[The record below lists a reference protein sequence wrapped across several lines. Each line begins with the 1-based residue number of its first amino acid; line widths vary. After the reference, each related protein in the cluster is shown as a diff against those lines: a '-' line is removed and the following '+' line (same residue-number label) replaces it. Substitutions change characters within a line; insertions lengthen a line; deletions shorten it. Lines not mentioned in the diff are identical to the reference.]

1 MVSKKLFKNKFAV
14 SPVVGT
20 LLMLA
25 ITVILA
31 AIYSSTAF
39 NQEPPAQYAPKGSI
53 EILAN
58 STATATV
65 PASVKLVHLGGDQI
79 SFGDS
84 SITQVKASLNGAESV
99 PINATCLGDMSSG
112 DTKILPLADSSGN
125 SVFGTRPVSGDTVN
139 IKIIDVKTKQLITN
153 TDVKF

>member
-1 MVSKKLFKNKFAV
+1 MVSKNLFKNNVAV

-39 NQEPPAQYAPKGSI
+39 DQEPPQAAPKGSI

-58 STATATV
+58 AAATDTV
-65 PASVKLVHLGGDQI
+65 PASIKLIHLGGDQVR
-79 SFGDS
+79 FGDS
-84 SITQVKASLNGAESV
+84 NITQVKSSLNEGESV
-99 PINATCLGDMSSG
+99 PVNATCLGDMSIG
-112 DTKILPLADSSGN
+112 DTKILPLADSNGN
-125 SVFGTRPVSGDTVN
+125 NVFRTRPVSGDTVN
-139 IKIIDVKTKQLITN
+139 IKIIDVKTRQLITN

>member
-1 MVSKKLFKNKFAV
+1 MVPRKLLKNKFAV
-14 SPVVGT
+14 SPVIGT

-39 NQEPPAQYAPKGSI
+39 NQEPVQSAPKGSV

-58 STATATV
+58 SSASDDI
-65 PASVKLVHLGGDQI
+65 PASIKLTHLGGDQI
-79 SFGDS
+79 SFGNS
-84 SITQVKASLNGAESV
+84 NITQVKASLNGAESV
-99 PINATCLGDMSSG
+99 IIDATSLGDMSIG
-112 DTKILPLADSSGN
+112 DTKLLSLADSNGN
-125 SVFGTRPVSGDTVN
+125 NAFGKGPMSGDTVN
-139 IKIIDVKTKQLITN
+139 IKIIDVKTRQMITN

>member
-1 MVSKKLFKNKFAV
+1 MVSKKLFKNKVAV

-39 NQEPPAQYAPKGSI
+39 NQEPAQVAPKGSI

-58 STATATV
+58 ATATDTV
-65 PASVKLVHLGGDQI
+65 PASVKLIHLGGDQVR
-79 SFGDS
+79 FGDS
-84 SITQVKASLNGAESV
+84 NITQVKASLNGGESV
-99 PINATCLGDMSSG
+99 PVNATCLGDMSIG
-112 DTKILPLADSSGN
+112 DTKILPLADSNGN
-125 SVFGTRPVSGDTVN
+125 NVFGTGPVSGVTVN
-139 IKIIDVKTKQLITN
+139 IKIIDVKTRQLITN

>member
-1 MVSKKLFKNKFAV
+1 MVPRKLLKNKFAV
-14 SPVVGT
+14 SPVIGT

-39 NQEPPAQYAPKGSI
+39 NQEPVQSAPKGSV

-58 STATATV
+58 SIASDDI
-65 PASVKLVHLGGDQI
+65 PASIKLTHLGGDQI
-79 SFGDS
+79 SFGNS
-84 SITQVKASLNGAESV
+84 NITQVKASLNGAESV
-99 PINATCLGDMSSG
+99 IIDATSLGDMSIG
-112 DTKILPLADSSGN
+112 DTKLLSLADSNGN
-125 SVFGTRPVSGDTVN
+125 NAFGKGPMSGDTVN
-139 IKIIDVKTKQLITN
+139 IKIIDVKTRQMITN

>member
-1 MVSKKLFKNKFAV
+1 MVPRKLLKNKFAV
-14 SPVVGT
+14 SPVIGT

-39 NQEPPAQYAPKGSI
+39 NQEPVQSAPKGSV

-58 STATATV
+58 SSASDDI
-65 PASVKLVHLGGDQI
+65 PASIKLTHLGGDQI
-79 SFGDS
+79 SFGNS
-84 SITQVKASLNGAESV
+84 NITQVKASLNGAESV
-99 PINATCLGDMSSG
+99 IIDAASLGDMSIG
-112 DTKILPLADSSGN
+112 DTKLLSLADSNGN
-125 SVFGTRPVSGDTVN
+125 NAFGKGPISGDTVN
-139 IKIIDVKTKQLITN
+139 IKIIDVKTRQMITN